1 MARALRYT
9 AVAIAPLVGLAIV
22 VAATGWLYVLRPHVS
37 LPGPAIGDA
46 LPLDELSRHSGVPLL
61 LFVAVWGLAAALLG
75 LLARACRLARS
86 TSALVLACGVGLWG
100 YLSTG

>member
-1 MARALRYT
+1 MRK
-9 AVAIAPLVGLAIV
+9 VGLALAPLAGLAV
-22 VAATGWLYVLRPHVS
+22 VVTATGWLYVLRPHVS
-37 LPGPAIGDA
+37 LPGPVVGDA

-86 TSALVLACGVGLWG
+86 TSALVLACEIGRASCRERV
-100 YLSTG
+100 YDDV